1 MTDYGEAPAICR
13 SQTSGRIFATGPWFA
28 PIALPIW
35 ALQQR
40 LYLLALIMFVVS
52 GAINYYADQKAQIV
66 PFVVQFALFGLLANR
81 VRRRLAA
88 VHDRVRRLALIVEE
102 SDVDDVVV
110 EGAIEV
116 YPEVVEEPQIRV

>member
-1 MTDYGEAPAICR
+1 M
-13 SQTSGRIFATGPWFA
+13 GPWFA

-40 LYLLALIMFVVS
+40 LYLFALIMFVVS
-52 GAINYYADQKAQIV
+52 GAINYDADQKTQIV
-66 PFVVQFALFGLLANR
+66 HFVVQFPLLGLLANR
-81 VRRRLAA
+81 VHRRLAA

-110 EGAIEV
+110 EGATEV
-116 YPEVVEEPQIRV
+116 HPEVVEEPQIRV